1 MRNQRGSAA
10 IFALVVFVFI
20 GIMLG
25 ALLPYITTEYLFA
38 TKTRDLIEAQYAAE
52 SGIKMALSQFNKSP
66 SSDWRWLDKSQNF
79 ANDRTKNYKVSIT
92 GPGTSGA
99 PPTASP
105 DPGVY
110 TVTSVGEVGKST
122 KIVTANI
129 TINGALSYALYSG
142 QNVTMSGNVKLNGKI
157 GANGTVTYSGDIKY
171 DDQYSA
177 IKQNQKEDWPF
188 SDFNTFTSKQKSD
201 RPINSN
207 VKTSADLKDQDYSNQ
222 TIIINGDITL
232 AGEKKFSNASI
243 FVTGNITCSGTLN
256 FKNNCL
262 IVSGKGMT
270 LSGEN
275 LGGAV
280 YISYGD
286 ITVSGNSTMNGGS
299 MYAKGDIIMNG
310 NSTLKYSQEAIDK
323 NGLGNTISGWHV
335 K

>member
-66 SSDWRWLDKSQNF
+66 SSDWDWLDKKQNF
-79 ANDRTKNYKVSIT
+79 ANDSTTTYQVSIT
-92 GPGTSGA
+92 GPGTSSA
-99 PPTASP
+99 RPTASP
-105 DPGVY
+105 DSGVY
-110 TVTSVGEVGKST
+110 TVTSVGEVVGKST
-122 KIVTANI
+122 KTVTANI
-129 TINGALSYALYSG
+129 TIGIAPYALYSE
-142 QNVTMSGNVKLNGKI
+142 QRITI
-157 GANGTVTYSGDIKY
+157 AGDIKLDGNIGAGGAVTY
-171 DDQYSA
+171 NGKVEYSEHST

-188 SDFNTFTSKQKSD
+188 SDFNTFTSNQKSG
-201 RPINSN
+201 RPLNSN
-207 VKTSADLKDQDYSNQ
+207 VKTSADLKDQNYSNQ
-222 TIIINGDITL
+222 TIIIDGDLTVD
-232 AGEKKFSNASI
+232 GNKNFSNVSI
-243 FVTGNITCSGTLN
+243 FVSGAITCSGILN
-256 FKNNCL
+256 SSNNCL

-270 LSGEN
+270 LSGDN